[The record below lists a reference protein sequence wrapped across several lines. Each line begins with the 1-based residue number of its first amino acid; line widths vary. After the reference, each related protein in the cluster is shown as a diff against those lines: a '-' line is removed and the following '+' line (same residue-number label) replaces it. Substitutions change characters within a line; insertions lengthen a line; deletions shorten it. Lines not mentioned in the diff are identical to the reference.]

1 MSADGIMN
9 GPEGKIRELIAR
21 YRPGFSLPQAFYD
34 DPDVFRRD
42 MERFVMRHWVCVGHV
57 SRVPNPGDYFLYEA
71 ARESVIIVRGA
82 DRELRALTNVCRH
95 RGSHVCREK
104 AGNAKVFLCPYHAWA
119 YNLDGTLRSARH
131 MPEDFDGSAYG
142 LKRIH
147 LRVVEG
153 LILVSFA
160 KDPLGLAEVERTL
173 TQGYGPYGWADAKV
187 AHRAVY
193 KIDANWKL
201 AVENYVE
208 CYHCAPAHPE
218 YSKLH
223 ANEQPRPKIAALVAE
238 MNTRAAA
245 CDIAIENRDKWA
257 LDAAPG
263 EEAVY
268 CVRYPMYDKTVT
280 GTDDGK
286 PAAPLMGS
294 FKDYDGGSTFIH
306 IGPAS
311 FFLAYPDHGLMYLF
325 IPKTPQ
331 YCEMEVCWLVRGD
344 AVAGKDYDL
353 ARLVWLWDI
362 TSAADKRIIE
372 DNQKGINSRFYEPGP
387 FAPMEINARR
397 LADWYLKELA

>member
-1 MSADGIMN
+1 MN
-9 GPEGKIRELIAR
+9 GADGKIRDLIAR
-21 YRPGFSLPQAFYD
+21 YRPGYSLPQAFYD
-34 DPDVFRRD
+34 DPELFRRD

-57 SRVPNPGDYFLYEA
+57 SRVPKPGDYFLYEA
-71 ARESVIIVRGA
+71 AGESVIVVRGQDNA
-82 DRELRALTNVCRH
+82 LRALVNVCRH
-95 RGSHVCREK
+95 RGSRVCREK
-104 AGNAKVFLCPYHAWA
+104 DGNAKVFICPYHAWA
-119 YNLDGTLRSARH
+119 YNLDGTLRAARH
-131 MPEDFDGSAYG
+131 MPEDFDGSTYG
-142 LKRIH
+142 LKSIH

-160 KDPLGLAEVERTL
+160 DEPLGLGEVERTL
-173 TQGYGPYGWADAKV
+173 KQGYGPYGWADAKV
-187 AHRAVY
+187 AHREVY

-218 YSKLH
+218 YSRLH
-223 ANEQPRPKIAALVAE
+223 ANEQPRPKIAALMTA
-238 MNTRAAA
+238 MNARAAA
-245 CDIAIENRDKWA
+245 CNVAIEDRDKWA

-268 CVRYPMYDKTVT
+268 CMRYPMYEGTVT

-286 PAAPLMGS
+286 PVAPLMGS

-325 IPKTPQ
+325 IPKTTQ
-331 YCEMEVCWLVRGD
+331 YSEMEVCWLVRGD
-344 AVAGKDYDL
+344 AAEGKDYDR

-372 DNQKGINSRFYEPGP
+372 DNQKGVSSRYYEPGP

-397 LADWYLKELA
+397 LADWYVKELA